1 MTDAPTMMQNKSEMS
16 FQSRQKLSPRIDRPI
31 IGRFSYPKRQSLP
44 QARYL
49 EVRAKITI
57 SVRSYEMFGYLS
69 ERFLMFFLSDGASE
83 IANLVRNEKVFL
95 TPLFLGGKEVYDTT
109 YTTSPRPK
117 TKGNE
122 GNVAKVHI
130 RKANKKA
137 CLF

>member
-1 MTDAPTMMQNKSEMS
+1 YQLILIPKQKEM
-16 FQSRQKLSPRIDRPI
+16 K
-31 IGRFSYPKRQSLP
+31 K
-44 QARYL
+44 
-49 EVRAKITI
+49 
-57 SVRSYEMFGYLS
+57 
-69 ERFLMFFLSDGASE
+69 FL
-83 IANLVRNEKVFL
+83 L